1 MQTRSAVTGI
11 VDDELP
17 TDSRPS
23 VAIDVGTVV
32 GVWSMVIYLL
42 ALLPAFW
49 VVCVVVVLQLLFVW
63 RHSLLV
69 VWLL

>member
-17 TDSRPS
+17 TDSRLS

-63 RHSLLV
+63 WHSLLV
-69 VWLL
+69 VWML